1 MIKNAFAYITRKS
14 LKSIIIMLVILAMST
29 LSLIHRAFEK
39 PCGSEFIAAETL
51 IRLDCRNRQVP
62 DARQIRRMD
71 DGRREGFVEDCL
83 DFPVDFDEPGK
94 RVLHDG
100 LTFPHDIIRPALHAV
115 SFLFLEEPAFC
126 FPGNGLEP
134 FFHTE

>member
-1 MIKNAFAYITRKS
+1 
-14 LKSIIIMLVILAMST
+14 
-29 LSLIHRAFEK
+29 
-39 PCGSEFIAAETL
+39 
-51 IRLDCRNRQVP
+51 
-62 DARQIRRMD
+62 MD

-100 LTFPHDIIRPALHAV
+100 LTFPHDIIQPALHAV

-126 FPGNGLEP
+126 FPGNGPEP
-134 FFHTE
+134 FFLGFLLHAVAFVDIVKKFPDNSCTYD